1 MNTTGKLK
9 TITTDFETHR
19 RLLTFEVDHVTDEE
33 LNRLY
38 GLDTLDITA
47 DKHRKKRS
55 LNANAYF
62 HVLVGKIA
70 DAMIRSKTR
79 IKNEMI
85 EQYGQ
90 ELITDEGRA
99 FIKTQISKEE
109 AYEMEVPHLKFIKW
123 NEEDNTNF
131 YVICRGSHTYDTKE
145 MSVLIE
151 GTVDTAKELG
161 IETLAPAE
169 LQRMMEMWK
178 PKKEELV

>member
-1 MNTTGKLK
+1 MQ
-9 TITTDFETHR
+9 
-19 RLLTFEVDHVTDEE
+19 
-33 LNRLY
+33 
-38 GLDTLDITA
+38 
-47 DKHRKKRS
+47 
-55 LNANAYF
+55 NANAYF

-70 DAMIRSKTR
+70 DELIRSKTR

-90 ELITDEGRA
+90 ELITNEGRA

-123 NEEDNTNF
+123 NEEDDTNF
-131 YVICRGSHTYDTKE
+131 YVICRGSHTYDSKE

-161 IETLAPAE
+161 IETLTPVE
-169 LQRMMEMWK
+169 LQKMINIWK
-178 PKKEELV
+178 PKKEEYT